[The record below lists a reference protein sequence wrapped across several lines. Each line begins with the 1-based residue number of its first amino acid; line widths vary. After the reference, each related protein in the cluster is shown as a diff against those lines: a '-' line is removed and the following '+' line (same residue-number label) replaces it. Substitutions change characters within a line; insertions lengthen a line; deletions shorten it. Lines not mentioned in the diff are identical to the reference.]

1 MNNIYS
7 LEPFLFEDNNES
19 SKMLIIKRVIN
30 FFLRTLLTI
39 FLKREKL
46 IKGIAHK
53 ELDCDVATVIHRVKK
68 IGHQIH
74 PHFSFVMLSEGS
86 GNNNILE
93 NNGQVFICLSRNTR
107 TY

>member
-7 LEPFLFEDNNES
+7 LGHFLFEDNNES

-30 FFLRTLLTI
+30 FFLRTLLTT
-39 FLKREKL
+39 FKRRGKL

-68 IGHQIH
+68 IRHQIH
-74 PHFSFVMLSEGS
+74 PHFSCPFL
-86 GNNNILE
+86 LCDA
-93 NNGQVFICLSRNTR
+93 FSREWEQQHFR
-107 TY
+107 K